1 MTGDI
6 TQGGDATRASSSPP
20 SRHTGHSAEKRI
32 TLHEDPT
39 SDVPEGYQRF
49 VRTYDNGLPVTWAD
63 VPDGITPPEEMFL
76 ATQAA
81 RIYMMGDDE
90 FDRYEAY
97 LERDPYGAQ
106 GNDAKRLAI
115 KAALIASSIFALTS
129 LTIAMTTFITSGVP
143 NPVLLVITLIS
154 AAPLIAMALRRKT
167 GARSTAPSLT
177 KRETHIRSRL
187 EQFSETPRAKNLA
200 EVAFRQLNA
209 IRDLR
214 ESTQRAIDANFQ
226 TKSLTNTKFST
237 TLATTCE
244 AAYDNLEGIV
254 TKMEIVCPTLD
265 DDMRDVVDRRAARRR
280 RRHDYDSLATDVM
293 LALRENEDLMDDI
306 ISLRHELLSLYACE
320 TSGLTDEASAH
331 IKALTAQ
338 TKLYARTHPYPTKA
352 D

>member
-1 MTGDI
+1 MTSAI
-6 TQGGDATRASSSPP
+6 AQKGDATRASASPP

-106 GNDAKRLAI
+106 GNDARLLAI
-115 KAALIASSIFALTS
+115 KAALITSSIFALTS
-129 LTIAMTTFITSGVP
+129 LTITVTTFITTGAL
-143 NPVLLVITLIS
+143 NPALLIITLVS
-154 AAPLIAMALRRKT
+154 AAPPIAMALRHKT
-167 GARSTAPSLT
+167 GTRSAAPGLT
-177 KRETHIRSRL
+177 KRETRIRRRL
-187 EQFSETPRAKNLA
+187 EQFSETPRANSLA
-200 EVAFRQLNA
+200 EAAFRQLNA

-214 ESTQRAIDANFQ
+214 ESTRHAIDANFQ
-226 TKSLTNTKFST
+226 QKSLTNTKFST
-237 TLATTCE
+237 TLAATCE
-244 AAYDNLEGIV
+244 TAYDNLEGIV

-265 DDMRDVVDRRAARRR
+265 DDMRDVVDRRAASRR

-293 LALRENEDLMDDI
+293 LALRENEGLMDDI

-320 TSGLTDEASAH
+320 TSGLSDKASAR

-338 TKLYARTHPYPTKA
+338 TKLYSRTPQYPTKA